1 MLDGTVLGLCGGTT
15 GLRPLGSIPRR
26 KSDSMRALI
35 VDDSKMVRMIL
46 GKLLRELEFDVLEAG
61 DGQEA
66 IERLYHGETVDLML
80 VDWNMPVMD
89 GYELLCAVRANVLL
103 SDIKVMMVTTESS
116 IEQVQKALAAGA
128 NEYLMKPFTKELL
141 HEKLVLMGVI

>member
-1 MLDGTVLGLCGGTT
+1 
-15 GLRPLGSIPRR
+15 
-26 KSDSMRALI
+26 MRALI

-46 GKLLRELEFDVLEAG
+46 SKHLKELQFEVLEAG

-66 IERLYHGETVDLML
+66 IERLYHGEQVDLML

-103 SDIKVMMVTTESS
+103 SHIKIMMVTTESS
-116 IEQVQKALAAGA
+116 MEQVQKALTAGA

-141 HEKLVLMGVI
+141 QEKLLILGVL

>member
-1 MLDGTVLGLCGGTT
+1 
-15 GLRPLGSIPRR
+15 
-26 KSDSMRALI
+26 MRALI

-46 GKLLRELEFDVLEAG
+46 AKLLRELEFDVLEAG

-66 IERLYHGETVDLML
+66 IERLYHGESVELML
-80 VDWNMPVMD
+80 VDWNMPIMD

-116 IEQVQKALAAGA
+116 IEQVQKALNAGA

-141 HEKLVLMGVI
+141 HEKLQIMGVI